1 MTDGINN
8 IKQVQVED
16 LQENFEQIFE
26 GVLVSGGPIEI
37 LNENRN
43 AILVSEE
50 VWRGVTETL
59 KLVSIPGM
67 RDSIRSCMREPIADT
82 ATELDWLNGHD
93 VDEQFNK
100 I

>member
-37 LNENRN
+37 FKDTGN
-43 AILVSEE
+43 AILISEE
-50 VWRGVTETL
+50 VWRGITETL
-59 KLVSIPGM
+59 NLLFIPGM
-67 RDSIRSCMREPIADT
+67 RETVRSGMR
-82 ATELDWLNGHD
+82 
-93 VDEQFNK
+93 
-100 I
+100 